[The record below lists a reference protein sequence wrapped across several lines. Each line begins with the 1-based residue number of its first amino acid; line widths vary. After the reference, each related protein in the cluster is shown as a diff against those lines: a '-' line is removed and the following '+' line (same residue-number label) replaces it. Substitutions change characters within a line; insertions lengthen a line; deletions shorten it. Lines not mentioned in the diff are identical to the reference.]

1 MPTAGQVTIG
11 VQSSVGKRRFS
22 RTSAQCP
29 HVGAFRSS
37 FYIFFIF
44 WAEVPPLLNGGI
56 LKRLPNT
63 LENTNVF
70 AGKAWE
76 QTYLPIVAHS
86 AVTSTS
92 LNKSNCKRLCRKI
105 SLLRNKYDAM
115 ITTIFVFKIATVCNN
130 NSFTRN
136 LCCLLDSKVL
146 WRHLAAVRRHKK
158 GSSESSVF
166 TGDALRPEDW
176 GHSGGLWTMTN
187 GCVSVTAVRITGS
200 INNCFIKFPLYLF
213 VIICPFHT
221 IIMLKHVDAHVNHI
235 FWVSAPVCNCYSW
248 TLNN

>member
-29 HVGAFRSS
+29 HVGAFRFS
-37 FYIFFIF
+37 FYISLIF

-70 AGKAWE
+70 AGTNVKAWE
-76 QTYLPIVAHS
+76 QTYLPMVAHS

-92 LNKSNCKRLCRKI
+92 LNKSNGKRLCRKI

-130 NSFTRN
+130 NSFTHN
-136 LCCLLDSKVL
+136 LCCLLDSEVL

-158 GSSESSVF
+158 GSISCDCIFPQTLTV
-166 TGDALRPEDW
+166 L
-176 GHSGGLWTMTN
+176 
-187 GCVSVTAVRITGS
+187 CVLKTLKMSMCQSNLDI
-200 INNCFIKFPLYLF
+200 
-213 VIICPFHT
+213 PFHSQKSP
-221 IIMLKHVDAHVNHI
+221 LGYLEN
-235 FWVSAPVCNCYSW
+235 
-248 TLNN
+248 

>member
-1 MPTAGQVTIG
+1 MHLLWKHYFQSHLENGASQEEWREGAKEKDGRWSDGLSADEKHQGECLWQDEEGDKKMKDQPTAGQVAIG

-70 AGKAWE
+70 AGNNVKAWE

-92 LNKSNCKRLCRKI
+92 LNKSNGKRLCRKI
-105 SLLRNKYDAM
+105 SLLRNKCDAM
-115 ITTIFVFKIATVCNN
+115 RAKSYGAI
-130 NSFTRN
+130 
-136 LCCLLDSKVL
+136 
-146 WRHLAAVRRHKK
+146 
-158 GSSESSVF
+158 
-166 TGDALRPEDW
+166 
-176 GHSGGLWTMTN
+176 
-187 GCVSVTAVRITGS
+187 
-200 INNCFIKFPLYLF
+200 
-213 VIICPFHT
+213 
-221 IIMLKHVDAHVNHI
+221 
-235 FWVSAPVCNCYSW
+235 
-248 TLNN
+248 